1 MSSEEADTA
10 VTDTSPAPPPSRRE
24 SQDCLV
30 VLAGVG
36 QRLGTVLRLT
46 KDQISV
52 GRSSDNDFVL
62 EDDRVSRQHA
72 VLHRQDGR
80 WAIADVGSRHGT
92 WIDDARVDGYALL
105 RNTARLQIGATIF
118 KFLTGDDVESD
129 VHEEIYR
136 VSVTDGLTGLNNR
149 RVLDEELEKEFIRAR
164 RHGRT
169 FSVLLLDIDHFK
181 LVNDKHGHGVGDLVL
196 KQVAAAVRRS
206 TRDGLDIVARY
217 GGEELAVLAPE
228 TDLANAVALAER
240 IRSTVEAIAVD
251 DEGTQVKVT
260 LSVGCAELSSV
271 DTLPQSLFERA
282 DQKLYLA
289 KNGGRNRVLG

>member
-1 MSSEEADTA
+1 MLT
-10 VTDTSPAPPPSRRE
+10 
-24 SQDCLV
+24 
-30 VLAGVG
+30 GIG

-46 KDQISV
+46 KDHLCV

-72 VLHRQDGR
+72 VLRRQEGR
-80 WAIADVGSRHGT
+80 WAVADVGSRHGT

-149 RVLDEELEKEFIRAR
+149 RVLDEELEKEFVRAR

-181 LVNDKHGHGVGDLVL
+181 LVNDEHGHGAGDIVL

-217 GGEELAVLAPE
+217 GGEEIAVLAPE
-228 TDLANAVALAER
+228 TDLSNAVALAER
-240 IRSTVEAIAVD
+240 IRSTVEAMAVEH
-251 DEGTQVKVT
+251 EGTELKVT
-260 LSVGCAELSSV
+260 LSAGCAELSAADAV
-271 DTLPQSLFERA
+271 PQSLFDRA
-282 DQKLYLA
+282 DQKLYQA
-289 KNGGRNRVLG
+289 KNAGRNRVSGF